1 LRPQPTPLFDFGHP
15 VQVTTLAGITC
26 TGREVDHCSAPWDEV
41 FGTVREARTKTEAHS
56 VVCATYRPGPV
67 RWAGGGRPGSG
78 GSVPR
83 PSSRA
88 IDSVTALVYDFDTQD
103 WGSVDGSAIEGAL
116 MQLGLAGTF
125 WSTWSST
132 VVRPRWRL
140 AIPLSHPIT
149 PAAYREIWPRV
160 GGAVADE
167 IHALML
173 LDPEQRVSIDLAA
186 GGIGQPAILPVRPPA
201 GGETKAMSR
210 AAYPWGGVVPA
221 PVHVDGVAVVPEQ
234 AQAATSATHYTN
246 SLRFV
251 QRTGRGWGGARKGV
265 TSARGAPIV
274 PAPYV
279 GVPDAP
285 DAAQTAAT
293 WAADER
299 TAVALTA
306 GMDAVARVRRDGLGR
321 VRHGSVL
328 RAACWHQYRCGIL
341 ADEISRWGSEA
352 LAATPGVSSSTV
364 RELVRQVEYFR
375 RKQDAAL
382 TDPWTDRAVTAI
394 LTPRVDPETGKPRPV
409 PTPEQQTAVAQ
420 VVLILACASH
430 LDPEGGGSLSWAQIA
445 LVVGMPAVAG
455 VDRTHAA
462 VVAWRSALVE
472 AGLLSRSGERQA
484 TTWARRVAHG

>member
-1 LRPQPTPLFDFGHP
+1 MRSQPTPLFDFGHP

-41 FGTVREARTKTEAHS
+41 FGTVREARSKTEAHS
-56 VVCATYRPGPV
+56 VVCATYRPPSGGAPV
-67 RWAGGGRPGSG
+67 RWCPGSAG
-78 GSVPR
+78 RAGSGRSPAAPR
-83 PSSRA
+83 PSSRS
-88 IDSVTALVYDFDTQD
+88 IDSVTAIVYDFDDQD
-103 WGSVDGSAIEGAL
+103 WGSVDGSAVEGAL

-132 VVRPRWRL
+132 VIRPRWRV

-160 GGAVADE
+160 GGAIADE

-201 GGETKAMSR
+201 DGAAMR
-210 AAYPWGGVVPA
+210 AAAPTRRAVTRRRPWGGVVPA

-251 QRTGRGWGGARKGV
+251 QRTGRGWGGARRGPEG
-265 TSARGAPIV
+265 ARGGPIV

-285 DAAQTAAT
+285 DAAQTVAT

-341 ADEISRWGSEA
+341 ADEISRWGSDA

-375 RKQDAAL
+375 RRQDAAL
-382 TDPWTDRAVTAI
+382 ADPWTDRAVAAI
-394 LTPRVDPETGKPRPV
+394 IAPRVDPEGLPTARAVSRDCDGQGAPV
-409 PTPEQQTAVAQ
+409 PR
-420 VVLILACASH
+420 
-430 LDPEGGGSLSWAQIA
+430 G
-445 LVVGMPAVAG
+445 
-455 VDRTHAA
+455 R
-462 VVAWRSALVE
+462 
-472 AGLLSRSGERQA
+472 
-484 TTWARRVAHG
+484 RRVANGSRRQPGL